1 MLIPFVAILVLACG
15 MALLAKRLKLPYTV
29 LLVVAGLA
37 VSLLLELL
45 DLKGEEALRGHLEK
59 IKLEPDL
66 LLQLFLPILLFEAA
80 FHVNLQQFLRNW
92 RPILF
97 LAIPGVIVG
106 MLLSTAI
113 FWPVAQLIGSGMTW
127 EIALLIAAMLAATDP
142 ISVVALF
149 KDFSVSKRLG
159 IIIEG
164 ESLIND
170 GIAVVLFG
178 VVIKI
183 TADSLGLTIPAIGDV
198 NGKVEALHVLGEFV
212 REVLLGAGIGLAI
225 GLAISWLT
233 SKVNDHLIE
242 VALTVIAAYGATVGA
257 TQAHASGVIA
267 VVVCGMM
274 IGNVGAKHGMSPT
287 TREAVFSFWEFTA
300 FLANS
305 FVFILIGLEI
315 KLAGLWGDAGLI
327 GIFFVTMIVVRLVVV
342 FGVNGLVR
350 REDLRLEK
358 SWLPV
363 ITWAGVR
370 GSLSMVLAMMLL
382 VSATAIAKKDFE
394 TAEQAAKQA
403 VVRAD
408 TIAGDTDSNQE
419 KKDAAAKTAAGRRNA
434 ADAAKAKLTQVKA
447 TEETKKADEHR
458 ATILNI
464 VYGVVLLSILL
475 QGTTIEWLMKRV
487 GLIVETSEEIEYEMA
502 LARRQA
508 IRALS
513 DDLEKSEKKGNIS
526 SATFNILHDRL
537 LARRTAN
544 DTRMAQMLEAMPSLN
559 DIELEMEAAQLRA
572 LEKQIYRDLEKEG
585 DIDYE
590 SMESLV
596 RDVVERGREGEEN
609 EEENQKG

>member
-1 MLIPFVAILVLACG
+1 MTVSFVAILGVACV

-29 LLVVAGLA
+29 LLVVAGLV
-37 VSLLLELL
+37 VSLLLELEGA
-45 DLKGEEALRGHLEK
+45 KALRGHLEK

-97 LAIPGVIVG
+97 LAIPGVIIG
-106 MLLSTAI
+106 MLLTTAV
-113 FWPVAQLIGSGMTW
+113 FVPLAQQIRPEMVWQVG
-127 EIALLIAAMLAATDP
+127 LLIAAMLAATDP

-149 KDFSVSKRLG
+149 KEFTVSKRLG

-183 TADSLGLTIPAIGDV
+183 TTDSLGLTIPVIGDAG
-198 NGKVEALHVLGEFV
+198 GKVQALHVLVDFL
-212 REVLLGAGIGLAI
+212 REVFFGAAI
-225 GLAISWLT
+225 GWLIGYVISKLT

-242 VALTVIAAYGATVGA
+242 VALTVIAAYGANVGA
-257 TQAHASGVIA
+257 TQVHASGVIA

-274 IGNVGAKHGMSPT
+274 IGNHGVKYGMSPT

-315 KLAGLWGDAGLI
+315 NLRGLWSDAGLI
-327 GIFFVTMIVVRLVVV
+327 GIFFATMILVRLVVV
-342 FGVNGLVR
+342 YGVHGLVQ

-363 ITWAGVR
+363 ITWSGVR
-370 GSLSMVLAMMLL
+370 GSLSMVLAMML
-382 VSATAIAKKDFE
+382 VVTADKGGANRD
-394 TAEQAAKQA
+394 
-403 VVRAD
+403 
-408 TIAGDTDSNQE
+408 
-419 KKDAAAKTAAGRRNA
+419 
-434 ADAAKAKLTQVKA
+434 
-447 TEETKKADEHR
+447 
-458 ATILNI
+458 TILNI
-464 VYGVVLLSILL
+464 VYGVVLVSILL
-475 QGTTIEWLMKRV
+475 QGTTIEWLMKRI
-487 GLIVETSEEIEYEMA
+487 GLIVETREELEYEMA
-502 LARRQA
+502 IARRQA
-508 IRALS
+508 IRALV
-513 DDLEKSEKKGNIS
+513 DNLEKSEKKGNIS
-526 SATFNILHDRL
+526 NETFTILHDRL
-537 LARRTAN
+537 LARRTGN
-544 DTRMAQMLEAMPSLN
+544 DTRMMQMLKDMPSLN
-559 DIELEMEAAQLRA
+559 DIELKMEAAQLRA
-572 LEKQIYRDLEKEG
+572 LEKQVYRDLEKEG

-596 RDVVERGREGEEN
+596 RDVVDRGREDEDSE
-609 EEENQKG
+609 